1 MRQRSKRSAAVGRDF
16 PPELV
21 AALHEIIEGLGA
33 WLSLQGLPALHKKLP
48 QKARKLYEAYSQ
60 LPGSNRDSTQQVLL
74 VGYNLAAH
82 DVRNVSD
89 HSGLYAVFA
98 LDIVQRMSG
107 IRFSKEAITMG
118 TALALR
124 LRTIITELA

>member
-1 MRQRSKRSAAVGRDF
+1 MRQRSRRSVAAGRDL

-21 AALHEIIEGLGA
+21 AALREIIEGLGA

-48 QKARKLYEAYSQ
+48 QRARKIYEVYSQ
-60 LPGSNRDSTQQVLL
+60 LPGSSRDSTQQVLL
-74 VGYNLAAH
+74 SGYNLAAH
-82 DVRNVSD
+82 DVRNVAD

-107 IRFSKEAITMG
+107 VRFSKEAITIG

-124 LRTIITELA
+124 LRTIVAEIA